1 MTEIVAGREGPHAD
15 SPVHAAGT
23 PLEEATAAVLAFH
36 GRGATPASV
45 LGIAREVD
53 VDGVAYLAP
62 AASRNTWYPRS
73 FTEPLDANEPHL
85 GSALDLA
92 DDLVGRA
99 ADRVGRERVALLGF
113 SQGACLAGEYVARN
127 AARYGGLAVL
137 SGGLVG
143 PEDTPRDYDGSLSG
157 TPAFVGCSDVD
168 PHIPLERVRETTET
182 LRSLDAEVTERVY
195 EGMGHTVNRDEIDR
209 VETLIDGIV
218 G

>member
-1 MTEIVAGREGPHAD
+1 MTEIVAGPEGPHAD

-23 PLEEATAAVLAFH
+23 PPEAATAAVLAFH
-36 GRGATPASV
+36 GRGVTPASV
-45 LGIAREVD
+45 LGIAREVDID

-73 FTEPLDANEPHL
+73 FTEPLDANESHL

-127 AARYGGLAVL
+127 AARHGGLAVL
-137 SGGLVG
+137 SGSSAPKV
-143 PEDTPRDYDGSLSG
+143 P
-157 TPAFVGCSDVD
+157 
-168 PHIPLERVRETTET
+168 RETMTGVCRGRPPSSAAAT
-182 LRSLDAEVTERVY
+182 STRTSLWNGSTGPSGRCVR
-195 EGMGHTVNRDEIDR
+195 
-209 VETLIDGIV
+209 
-218 G
+218 